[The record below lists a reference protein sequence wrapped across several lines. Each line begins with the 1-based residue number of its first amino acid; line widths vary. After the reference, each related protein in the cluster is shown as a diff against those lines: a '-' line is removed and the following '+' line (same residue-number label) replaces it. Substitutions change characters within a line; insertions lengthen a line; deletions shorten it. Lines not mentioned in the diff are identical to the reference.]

1 MSASFYEINLDMDQ
15 LPNSTLLFLVSAG
28 ARPSSGPIAESPA
41 HSKIPRRSAVVEQAD
56 CRTTFLGEHSLG
68 ISSSPTAN
76 LVASSSSL
84 KTC

>member
-1 MSASFYEINLDMDQ
+1 MSERFYEVNLDMDQ
-15 LPNSTLLFLVSAG
+15 LPNYTLLFLVSAG

-41 HSKIPRRSAVVEQAD
+41 HSTMPRRRAVVEQGD
-56 CRTTFLGEHSLG
+56 CRTTSPAEYSLG
-68 ISSSPTAN
+68 TSSSPTAN

>member
-41 HSKIPRRSAVVEQAD
+41 HSTMPRRSAVVEQGD
-56 CRTTFLGEHSLG
+56 CRTTSPGGYSLG
-68 ISSSPTAN
+68 TSSSSAAN